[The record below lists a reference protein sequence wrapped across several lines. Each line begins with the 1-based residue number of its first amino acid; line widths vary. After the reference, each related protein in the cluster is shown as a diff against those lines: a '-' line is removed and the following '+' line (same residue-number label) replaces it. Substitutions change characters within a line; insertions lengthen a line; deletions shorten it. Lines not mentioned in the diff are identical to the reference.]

1 MVTLISEKQTLLSLR
16 LNGSKLFH
24 KYKKHSVSLQVL
36 TIIKLFSFRS
46 NLILFVFFNADE
58 KLGYNLRE
66 SGQYEKMDRQYKEG
80 ERMLAE
86 TGLERREKKLLP
98 IMHQWDPPAASRKS
112 LMKKEPSLP
121 QPSEPIGLPLTF
133 GESGNSGI
141 CVGKFLLNDE
151 EEHKREEV
159 DESNWADVS
168 VDSSPLGPY
177 DQVVRCWKCKATLKV
192 HIEVGLVACPRC
204 RSVSPATDIVIIR

>member
-1 MVTLISEKQTLLSLR
+1 M
-16 LNGSKLFH
+16 
-24 KYKKHSVSLQVL
+24 
-36 TIIKLFSFRS
+36 
-46 NLILFVFFNADE
+46 
-58 KLGYNLRE
+58 RE
-66 SGQYEKMDRQYKEG
+66 SGEYEEMDRKYKEG
-80 ERMLAE
+80 ERMLAA

-98 IMHQWDPPAASRKS
+98 LMHQWDPPPASRKS

-121 QPSEPIGLPLTF
+121 TPSEPIDIPLTF

-141 CVGKFLLNDE
+141 CAGKFILLNDE

-159 DESNWADVS
+159 DESDWADVS

-177 DQVVRCWKCKATLKV
+177 DQVVRCWKCKATLKA

>member
-1 MVTLISEKQTLLSLR
+1 
-16 LNGSKLFH
+16 
-24 KYKKHSVSLQVL
+24 
-36 TIIKLFSFRS
+36 LFSFRS

-80 ERMLAE
+80 ERMLAA

-121 QPSEPIGLPLTF
+121 PPSEPIDIPLTF
-133 GESGNSGI
+133 GESGI

-159 DESNWADVS
+159 DESDWADVS
-168 VDSSPLGPY
+168 VDSSPLRPY